1 MKPNKSENFGEPSY
15 HSHPMSQN
23 SRKQQQYYN
32 YQRQQQQQFNL
43 PVTKF
48 NGYNQN
54 GQMNFYPPKNM
65 FPGEPQQ
72 QQQQQ
77 HQQRM
82 DNNNKPYNGEK
93 PYKGEK
99 DSYYKRHQPSA
110 HTLSSFLNVLDKT
123 KFDDSKSNKNNNNN
137 PNNNNTSENLNGA
150 ICTADEIDEL
160 SQQTVN
166 LQIDPSQLQVF
177 TNPSAYNPTEFN
189 TSPKAARFFV
199 IKSYSED
206 DIHRSIKYNI
216 WCSTEHGNRR
226 LDSAYF
232 KGKLL

>member
-1 MKPNKSENFGEPSY
+1 
-15 HSHPMSQN
+15 
-23 SRKQQQYYN
+23 
-32 YQRQQQQQFNL
+32 
-43 PVTKF
+43 
-48 NGYNQN
+48 
-54 GQMNFYPPKNM
+54 MNFYPAKQNM
-65 FPGEPQQ
+65 FSNEPQQ
-72 QQQQQ
+72 PHQ
-77 HQQRM
+77 HRM
-82 DNNNKPYNGEK
+82 DKPYNGDK

-123 KFDDSKSNKNNNNN
+123 KFDDTKSAKNNT
-137 PNNNNTSENLNGA
+137 NTSDQSQINGA
-150 ICTADEIDEL
+150 AVTGDQIDEL
-160 SQQTVN
+160 SQQTIN

-177 TNPSAYNPTEFN
+177 TNPSAYNPAEFN

-232 KGKLL
+232 KGN